1 MLAAP
6 SQAKRSNEGQR
17 GTADEEN
24 RKQFTAIKG
33 RSSEETDSRVAAG
46 ERGE

>member
-6 SQAKRSNEGQR
+6 SKAKISNKGQR
-17 GTADEEN
+17 RTADEEN

-46 ERGE
+46 ERGK